1 MRALAGER
9 IKWFTET
16 DISVADDPELLTLMH
31 DAGCAEVLI
40 GLESPTAQGIA
51 GVEQRR
57 DWKQSRFGDYQA
69 AIERIQSHG
78 IAVNGCF
85 VLGLDGDGPEVFEAV
100 ERFVHESGQF
110 DVQITVMTAFPGT
123 PLYARLKAEG
133 RLLDRGRLG
142 ALHALRRQLPAAGHV
157 ARDAPARGAR
167 ARPTALHGGRNEPR
181 RRRALPRSAPP
192 LAAAREDHEVSA

>member
-1 MRALAGER
+1 MAGER

-16 DISVADDPELLTLMH
+16 DISVADDPELLTLMRE
-31 DAGCAEVLI
+31 AGCAQVLI
-40 GLESPTAQGIA
+40 GLESPTSQGSTA
-51 GVEQRR
+51 SSCAATGSVT
-57 DWKQSRFGDYQA
+57 RFDDYQA

-78 IAVNGCF
+78 ITVNGCF

-100 ERFVHESGQF
+100 ERFVRESGLF

-142 ALHALRRQLPAAGHV
+142 AVHALRRQLPAQGHV
-157 ARDAPARGAR
+157 AGDAPARGAR
-167 ARPTALHGGRNEPR
+167 ARSPALHG
-181 RRRALPRSAPP
+181 
-192 LAAAREDHEVSA
+192 